1 MAALLDSDL
10 LAVKVKELEKAIA
23 KLDRSLLTSEID
35 TKVIEAV
42 KEVHEKKVRLQEKR
56 RCEDL
61 SLVAALVGVVCMVA
75 DIDTVTLGHH
85 LMAYYEMLRRDRM
98 RFAAAKERL
107 DECPLGAAALAGT
120 GFPINRDMTAD
131 TLGFSGPNEGVDPC
145 LPCESGTFTQDVAQT
160 DAPSIC
166 VKPAKQVLNALA
178 LKQLTYTSSTV
189 STKKFQLKR
198 QSAQCPSS

>member
-1 MAALLDSDL
+1 MAAQAATLARSPTPTGASRAEVEIGARRAPGIAFDEELVGGTLQGISARSRGRITGFGTASPKHTGTSDHH
-10 LAVKVKELEKAIA
+10 KAYMA

-85 LMAYYEMLRRDRM
+85 RPRD
-98 RFAAAKERL
+98 
-107 DECPLGAAALAGT
+107 
-120 GFPINRDMTAD
+120 
-131 TLGFSGPNEGVDPC
+131 
-145 LPCESGTFTQDVAQT
+145 
-160 DAPSIC
+160 
-166 VKPAKQVLNALA
+166 
-178 LKQLTYTSSTV
+178 LT
-189 STKKFQLKR
+189 
-198 QSAQCPSS
+198 